1 MANPFEVGD
10 KVRVRTERKESVGFT
25 LADAPELII
34 TSVCGV
40 YVRFFDEDS
49 GWGHWCFERIENETT
64 DVDYS
69 AITRA
74 IIGG

>member
-1 MANPFEVGD
+1 MSNPFGVGD
-10 KVRVRTERKESVGFT
+10 KVRVKQERKESVSEI
-25 LADAPELII
+25 LAESPELII
-34 TSVCGV
+34 TSVFSC
-40 YVRFFDEDS
+40 YCRFFGEES